1 MVIYNSLIDRI
12 KEILPSDIKK
22 LDYKKTAVVKGNKND
37 IIFARDSAYELGGS
51 VLPCVSTLAVSSDK
65 VFSDCSYLLGKDI
78 YEIKQD
84 VPFGKIV
91 FLQIEDISDDDKAFD
106 KIKELEFVRY
116 SFIAK
121 DFMPRVSALSMRE
134 QIRVGKN
141 AVRNRI
147 SFADY
152 GSALIDEYKKNP
164 IVKSVEIYFLTDFN
178 HFDELNALAEKV
190 KNTTSALNHILDN
203 VIFDCSSC
211 NLKEICDEVDG
222 MKDLHMKA
230 NGIK

>member
-1 MVIYNSLIDRI
+1 MVIYNALIDRI
-12 KEILPSDIKK
+12 KEIIPADIKR
-22 LDYKKTAVVKGNKND
+22 LEYKKTALAKGNKND
-37 IIFARDSAYELGGS
+37 IIFTKDSAYELGGS

-78 YEIKQD
+78 YEIEKD

-91 FLQIEDISDDDKAFD
+91 FLQIDDIDDDDEAFN

-116 SFIAK
+116 SFVAK
-121 DFMPRVSALSMRE
+121 DFMTRASALSMRE

-141 AVRNRI
+141 AVKNKI

-152 GSALIDEYKKNP
+152 GSALLDEYRKNP
-164 IVKSVEIYFLTDFN
+164 IVKSAEIYFLTEFGK
-178 HFDELNALAEKV
+178 FDELSMIAEKI

-203 VIFDCSSC
+203 IIFDCSSC
-211 NLKEICDEVDG
+211 NLKEICDEVEG
-222 MKDLHMKA
+222 MKELHMK
-230 NGIK
+230 KTKK